1 MLRRLFVV
9 LTAAIALKLNGA
21 AGVAQQSAT
30 TVIHVGSVLADDLTP
45 VYYAQQMGWFK
56 REGLEV
62 QVIGGNSGTAMTAA
76 VISGSYEFGKSSLLS
91 AINAHLRGL
100 PLEVIASG
108 PVYESKNPF
117 GELCVAS
124 DSAISTGKDFE
135 GKTFGS
141 PALNGLTDLGMR
153 AWVDAHGGDPKAMK
167 FVELS
172 STTAAA
178 AIAQHRVDAAILNQP
193 FLAQAVAAKEVKRI
207 APALDAIAKS
217 FVMAAYF
224 TSSDYAKAHPDIVAK
239 FAKILYAASAYTNKH
254 HAETAAMISEIAS
267 TPVTVVEHMPRVD
280 GAVGL
285 NPAQYQPV
293 IDAAAKFNMIPH
305 AFPAREML
313 LNAPGLLA
321 QK

>member
-1 MLRRLFVV
+1 MLRQWAPVV
-9 LTAAIALKLNGA
+9 TAAIVLNLSGA
-21 AGVAQQSAT
+21 AALAQQPTLST
-30 TVIHVGSVLADDLTP
+30 IHVGSVLADDLTP
-45 VYYAQQMGWFK
+45 VYYAQKMGWFK
-56 REGLEV
+56 REGLDV

-76 VISGSYEFGKSSLLS
+76 VISGTYEFGKSSLLS
-91 AINAHLRGL
+91 AINAHLKGL

-108 PVYESKNPF
+108 PVYDSKNPF

-124 DSAISTGKDFE
+124 DSAMATGKDFE

-141 PALNGLTDLGMR
+141 PALNGLTDLGMS
-153 AWVDAHGGDPKAMK
+153 AWMDAHGGDPKAMK

-172 STTAAA
+172 PTAAAA

-193 FLAQAVAAKEVKRI
+193 FLAQAVAAKEVKSI

-239 FAKILYAASAYTNKH
+239 FAKVLYAASAYTNKH
-254 HAETAAMISEIAS
+254 HAETAAMMAEVAS
-267 TPVTVVEHMPRVD
+267 IPVNIVAHMPRVD

-293 IDAAAKFNMIPH
+293 IDAAAKFKMIPH

-313 LNAPGLLA
+313 LNGPGL
-321 QK
+321 K